1 MCPACRQNAPLIY
14 QGMLA
19 RCAACGA
26 PRTPLSAESVTYAG
40 KPSRVGGLV
49 ARVFG
54 WVVLG
59 MGAFVAL
66 VLGSFFGWVFPDSAA
81 PWIVGGF
88 VSLLTLMVSLPLLFG
103 GKKLHQDGA
112 KKEESTRMQALFA
125 LAANRGG
132 ALRAHEAASAL
143 AVSNE
148 EADALLTRL
157 AKEQPDDVTLDV
169 TEQGELVFGFPRLS
183 PPGRSWGAGWGQRF
197 AEIDAA
203 GARIAPP
210 AGQVRV
216 VDADFEEIDE
226 PAPARKVMR
235 ASG

>member
-40 KPSRVGGLV
+40 KSSRVGGLV
-49 ARVFG
+49 ARIFG
-54 WVVLG
+54 WVVL
-59 MGAFVAL
+59 AFGGLAAL
-66 VLGSFFGWVFPDSAA
+66 VLGSFFGWIFPDSAA
-81 PWIVGGF
+81 AWVVGGL
-88 VSLLTLMVSLPLLFG
+88 VSILTLMISLPLLFG
-103 GKKLHQDGA
+103 GKKLDRDGA

-143 AVSNE
+143 NVPAE

-157 AKEQPDDVTLDV
+157 AKERPEDVTLDV
-169 TEQGELVFGFPRLS
+169 TEQGELVFGFPQLS

-197 AEIDAA
+197 AEVDAA

-216 VDADFEEIDE
+216 VDADFEEIEE

-235 ASG
+235 AT